1 MRGFNSIYKPLAS
14 YLIDL
19 SLVTDRS
26 EYFAEVTFWGLTILS
41 TVNELLA
48 EISKPEVS

>member
-14 YLIDL
+14 YLINL
-19 SLVTDRS
+19 SLVTDIL
-26 EYFAEVTFWGLTILS
+26 EYLAGVTFWGLNILS